1 MDIRQFGRSGLSV
14 TPLGFGAMQIGD
26 PRIEETVAATLLNQV
41 LDAGIGLI
49 DTARSY
55 GLSEQRIGRH
65 LASRREEFLLSTKLG
80 YGVDGCEDW
89 THECIRLGVDRAL
102 TTLATDRIDVAHL
115 HSCPAQVL
123 RDNGVLDALADAR
136 EQGKIRCAAYSG
148 DNEALSVAMES
159 GMIQS
164 VQASISLFDQSNL
177 RSRLA
182 LADTLGNNNG
192 IAVLAKRTLGGAPWR
207 GATDLAPPEAE
218 LHRRYQ
224 AMASLLPVAEEMADT
239 ALRFAAYAPGVTCV
253 LVGGTRIDHLARNV
267 AAVERGP
274 LADSMLARI
283 DEAWARC
290 GTGWDSVI

>member
-1 MDIRQFGRSGLSV
+1 V

-26 PRIEETVAATLLNQV
+26 PDIDEAAAARLLNEV

-55 GLSEQRIGRH
+55 ALSEQRIGRH
-65 LASRREEFLLSTKLG
+65 LAARRDEFLLSTKLG

-89 THECIRLGVDRAL
+89 TYECIRLGVDRAL
-102 TTLATDRIDVAHL
+102 ATLATDHIDVAHL
-115 HSCPAQVL
+115 HSCPADVL
-123 RDNGVLDALADAR
+123 RDNGVLDALAMAR

-159 GMIQS
+159 GMVES
-164 VQASISLFDQSNL
+164 VQASVSLFDQSNL
-177 RSRLA
+177 RLRLTFA
-182 LADTLGNNNG
+182 RDNG
-192 IAVLAKRTLGGAPWR
+192 IPVLAKRTLGGAPWR
-207 GATDLAPPEAE
+207 SAPDLAPPEAE

-224 AMASLLPVAEEMADT
+224 AMAAFLPPPEEMADT
-239 ALRFAAYAPGVTCV
+239 VLRFAAYASGVTCV
-253 LVGGTRIDHLARNV
+253 LVGGTRIDHLRSNI

-274 LADSMLARI
+274 LSDSMLARI
-283 DEAWARC
+283 DEAWLRS

>member
-1 MDIRQFGRSGLSV
+1 MDIRQFGRSGLAV

-26 PRIEETVAATLLNQV
+26 PGIEETVAATLLNQV

-65 LASRREEFLLSTKLG
+65 LASRRDEFLLSTKLG

-89 THECIRLGVDRAL
+89 TYECIRLGVDRAL

-123 RDNGVLDALADAR
+123 RDNGVLDALAMAR
-136 EQGKIRCAAYSG
+136 EQGKIRCAGYSG
-148 DNEALSVAMES
+148 DNEALGVAMES
-159 GMIQS
+159 GMVQS

-177 RSRLA
+177 RSRVA
-182 LADTLGNNNG
+182 LADDNG

-239 ALRFAAYAPGVTCV
+239 ALRFAAFAPGVTCV
-253 LVGGTRIDHLARNV
+253 LVGGTSIDHIKSNA

-274 LADSMLARI
+274 LADSILARI

>member
-1 MDIRQFGRSGLSV
+1 M

-26 PRIEETVAATLLNQV
+26 PDIDEAAAARLLNEV

-55 GLSEQRIGRH
+55 ALSEQRIGRH
-65 LASRREEFLLSTKLG
+65 LAARRDEFLLSTKLG

-89 THECIRLGVDRAL
+89 TYECIRLGVDRAL
-102 TTLATDRIDVAHL
+102 ATLATDHIDVAHL
-115 HSCPAQVL
+115 HSCPADVL
-123 RDNGVLDALADAR
+123 RDNGVLDALAMAR

-159 GMIQS
+159 GMVQS
-164 VQASISLFDQSNL
+164 VQASVSLFDQSNL
-177 RSRLA
+177 RSRLTFA
-182 LADTLGNNNG
+182 RDNG
-192 IAVLAKRTLGGAPWR
+192 IPVLVKRTLGGAPWR
-207 GATDLAPPEAE
+207 SAPDLAPPEAE

-224 AMASLLPVAEEMADT
+224 AMAAFLPPPEEMADT
-239 ALRFAAYAPGVTCV
+239 VLRFAAYASGVTCV
-253 LVGGTRIDHLARNV
+253 LVGGTRIDHLRSNI

-274 LADSMLARI
+274 LSDSMLARI
-283 DEAWARC
+283 DEAWLRS

>member
-1 MDIRQFGRSGLSV
+1 MEIRQFGRSGLSV

-26 PRIEETVAATLLNQV
+26 PGLEESAAAKLLNQV

-55 GLSEQRIGRH
+55 GFAEQRIGRH
-65 LASRREEFLLSTKLG
+65 LASRRDEFLLSTKLG

-89 THECIRLGVDRAL
+89 TYECIRLGVDRAL

-123 RDNGVLDALADAR
+123 RDNGVLDALAAAR

-159 GMIQS
+159 GMVQS

-177 RSRLA
+177 RSRLT
-182 LADTLGNNNG
+182 LADDNG

-207 GATDLAPPEAE
+207 EAGERAAPEAE

-253 LVGGTRIDHLARNV
+253 LVGGTSIEHLAGNV

-274 LADSMLARI
+274 LDDSTLARI

>member
-1 MDIRQFGRSGLSV
+1 MDIRQFGRSGLAV

-26 PRIEETVAATLLNQV
+26 PGLEESAAAKLLNQV

-65 LASRREEFLLSTKLG
+65 LASRRDEFLLSTKLG

-89 THECIRLGVDRAL
+89 TYECIRLGVDRAL

-123 RDNGVLDALADAR
+123 RDNGVLDALAMAR
-136 EQGKIRCAAYSG
+136 EQGKIRCAGYSG
-148 DNEALSVAMES
+148 DNEALGVAMES
-159 GMIQS
+159 GMVQS

-177 RSRLA
+177 RSRVA
-182 LADTLGNNNG
+182 LADDNG

-239 ALRFAAYAPGVTCV
+239 ALRFAAFAPGVTCV
-253 LVGGTRIDHLARNV
+253 LVGGTSIDHIKSNA

-274 LADSMLARI
+274 LADSILARI